1 LSSDSAQRTERPLGG
16 LPQAIVVGPGG
27 MTLIHALARRGV
39 PVRILAFPRQRWVA
53 RSRMADGYVLGR
65 LPGARD
71 EWLSTLERLAGLG
84 EGVLISGSD
93 RATEFLVAERERI
106 PAGLRSFESPGSA
119 HLRLLDKGSLYGLAE
134 RVGVRTPWTL
144 RLPAASE
151 LEAVLEQASYP
162 CVLKPALS
170 HVWRRLFGEHRV
182 LLARGPDELARLAAP
197 GLEAGLE
204 LLVSEYVPGP
214 EVNLENAVILRRADG
229 SQAISFGIRKLR
241 QYPPGFGAGS
251 LHVTADLPEAMALG
265 TALLDAAAFV
275 GLATVEA
282 KRHAE
287 TGELVL
293 VEVNAKVTQPFGLG
307 DAAGVDASWRL
318 YATLAG
324 LPLGPQER
332 PRLGVR
338 NVVPTLEP
346 RAAWV
351 HLAGGGSLRSL
362 LASYRGVR
370 DFSGIGLHDPIPSA
384 LVLWSQLQLG
394 IGFLRRRAARGARQ
408 AS

>member
-1 LSSDSAQRTERPLGG
+1 
-16 LPQAIVVGPGG
+16 

-39 PVRILAFPRQRWVA
+39 PLRVLAFPRQRWVA
-53 RSRMADGYVLGR
+53 RSRMAEGHVLGR
-65 LPGARD
+65 LPDAR
-71 EWLSTLERLAGLG
+71 EQWLSTLERLARLG

-106 PAGLRSFESPGSA
+106 PAALRSFESPRSA
-119 HLRLLDKGSLYGLAE
+119 HLKLMDKGSLYELAE

-144 RLPAASE
+144 RLPSATE
-151 LEAVLEQASYP
+151 LERVIEEASYP
-162 CVLKPALS
+162 CVVKPALS

-182 LLARGPDELARLAAP
+182 LLARDRDELARLAAP

-214 EVNLENAVILRRADG
+214 EANLENAVILRRSDG

-251 LHVTADLPEAMALG
+251 LHVTADLPETMALG
-265 TALLDAAAFV
+265 TALLDAAGFA

-282 KRHAE
+282 KRHAD

-307 DAAGVDASWRL
+307 DAAGVESSWRL

-324 LPLGPQER
+324 LPLSPQRR

-351 HLAGGGSLRSL
+351 YLAGGGSVRSL

-370 DFSGIGLHDPIPSA
+370 DMSGIGLHDPVPAA
-384 LVLWSQLQLG
+384 LVLWSQLRLALS
-394 IGFLRRRAARGARQ
+394 FLRRRGQ
-408 AS
+408 VEELEPS